1 MRKMTCLLL
10 AALVLTLPGCGE
22 KAEESKFISTAC
34 RQEFLKDGIVTGT
47 DDYFYTHNDQGLVTD
62 GERYEDGILT
72 EQTHWE
78 YDEWKNPVRITT
90 TGTEVQQISEYKNT
104 LDKERHILRQ
114 EGWTD
119 GVLTSVREIT
129 YNRHGGETTHH
140 VTAWHQ
146 NGELDG
152 SSDYTMTY
160 NWKGELTRQVH
171 LRDRGDEYVWEYQNG
186 LCVRE
191 TSYEAQTHAV
201 TYYWEYTYDE
211 KDRCIREA
219 KYAGD
224 GTLEL
229 YHEYVYDDE
238 ARTKTRTCYLADGT
252 VDNYSDVHTFDEY
265 GNEILLEKLRDGEVY
280 WRIQYTYELPAT
292 AEERS

>member
-10 AALVLTLPGCGE
+10 AALVLMLPGCGE
-22 KAEESKFISTAC
+22 KAEEPQFVSTAVH
-34 RQEFLKDGIVTGT
+34 QEFLNNEEVTGT
-47 DDYFYTHNDQGLVTD
+47 DDYFYTRNGLGLVTD

-78 YDEWKNPVRITT
+78 YDDWGNLLRVTTKGTDTLEIT
-90 TGTEVQQISEYKNT
+90 EYKNT
-104 LDKERHILRQ
+104 LDKEGHILHQ
-114 EGWTD
+114 ECWTND
-119 GVLTSVREIT
+119 VLTSVREIT
-129 YNRHGGETTHH
+129 YNRHGKEATHH
-140 VTAWHQ
+140 LTAWHQ

-152 SSDYTMTY
+152 SGDYTMTY

-171 LRDRGDEYVWEYQNG
+171 LRDSGAEYVWEYQNG
-186 LCVRE
+186 LSVRE

-211 KDRCIREA
+211 KDRCTREA

-238 ARTKTRTCYLADGT
+238 ARTKTRTCYLSDGT
-252 VDNYSDVHTFDEY
+252 VDNYSDVYTYDEY
-265 GNEILLEKLRDGEVY
+265 GNEILLERLRDGEVY
-280 WRIQYTYELPAT
+280 WRIQYTYELLET